1 MKRALLGIVAASL
14 LLTTACSMEV
24 IVTPAAR
31 ADTEWNNLNSSEQRQ
46 LCDLHIADPDT
57 FREATFQSLRSELGW
72 TNETSMWEYW
82 IVLTSHCETE
92 DSASTATPSSPPQP
106 SAPSETPTSEPT
118 DSGTGELGESGYP
131 VKDEDAYLAAVR
143 ADPVLGEIGRTTTDD
158 ALFYVAVPI
167 CVGVRDE
174 SVPIK
179 DVKAALKKVDLDPRY
194 ISSLVRVSLEYLCPG

>member
-14 LLTTACSMEV
+14 LFATACSMEV

-31 ADTEWNNLNSSEQRQ
+31 ADTEWDNLSSSEQRQ
-46 LCDLHIADPDT
+46 LCDLHSRNPDT

-82 IVLTSHCETE
+82 VVLTSHCETE
-92 DSASTATPSSPPQP
+92 GSASTPTASSPPQP
-106 SAPSETPTSEPT
+106 STPSATPTSRPT
-118 DSGTGELGESGYP
+118 GTGTGELGESGYP

-143 ADPVLGEIGRTTTDD
+143 ADPVLGEIGRTTTDE

-174 SVPIK
+174 NVPIK

-194 ISSLVRVSLEYLCPG
+194 ISSLVTVSLEYLCPG